1 MAKKR
6 TISIKDIDPQSV
18 PADQESFMLFLP
30 AGQAG
35 VKETGRTAETTEI
48 TGEGTQ
54 KDRGIEFDYPK
65 PKPSVISRAQT
76 QE

>member
-6 TISIKDIDPQSV
+6 TISIEDINPQSV
-18 PADQESFMLFLP
+18 PKDMESFILFLP

-35 VKETGRTAETTEI
+35 VKETGRTAEKTVI

-54 KDRGIEFDYPK
+54 TDRGIEFDYRSQSPRSQL
-65 PKPSVISRAQT
+65 PDTGR
-76 QE
+76 